1 MGDLPIPDL
10 VTSLMS
16 VSGDTPEGTDFGS
29 ESPDHGDGTPD
40 PIRGW
45 ISPDDRLWRHP
56 SESMSSKHASLARFG
71 GVVPDRS
78 RPSPWIVGGAAACV
92 AGALLASGLVMAT
105 SGASPDGGGPSR
117 ATATSSLVAL
127 PTPPTTE
134 PGTAQLS
141 SGTEMAQVVATA
153 RPSLVALTVTR
164 PSGVSVATGVIAESG
179 GIIATTAA
187 AVAGAGAI
195 SFDESN
201 GTRTPAQL
209 VGSDPIS
216 GIAVVRVPSDLPVAD
231 FDTSDP
237 IPGSMTMAMALHSGS
252 GSASAPRSSVYA
264 GPVRSSGTEVGVAG
278 PASRFAVTT
287 VDLPLSAQD
296 SGCALLSG
304 TGQISGILDT
314 RQTQGDATTGV
325 FLPAELILGVT
336 RQLVAAGTVEHGWLG
351 VEASDINGTT
361 GATLSTVT
369 GGSSTPNGA
378 TLDAIDPE
386 GAAALAGLQIGDV
399 IVAVNGEAVHSMAEL
414 RTRLY
419 ADLPGTSVVLAIERS
434 GSQGNTSVVLAAGG
448 SDASDGDSS
457 P

>member
-10 VTSLMS
+10 VASLMS

-29 ESPDHGDGTPD
+29 DGPDHGDGTPD

-71 GVVPDRS
+71 GADSDRS

-117 ATATSSLVAL
+117 ATTTSSLVAL
-127 PTPPTTE
+127 STPPTTE

-141 SGTEMAQVVATA
+141 SGTEMAHVVAA
-153 RPSLVALTVTR
+153 VRPSLVALTVTR
-164 PSGVSVATGVIAESG
+164 PSGVSVATGVTAESG

-187 AVAGAGAI
+187 AVAGARAI
-195 SFDESN
+195 SFDESD

-209 VGSDPIS
+209 VGSDPTS

-231 FDTSDP
+231 FDTRDP
-237 IPGSMTMAMALHSGS
+237 VPGSMTMAMALHSGF
-252 GSASAPRSSVYA
+252 GRASAPHSSVYA
-264 GPVRSSGTEVGVAG
+264 GPVRSSGTAVGVGG

-304 TGQISGILDT
+304 TGQVSGILDT
-314 RQTQGDATTGV
+314 TQTQGDATTGV

-336 RQLVAAGTVEHGWLG
+336 RQLVAAGTVGRGWLG

-378 TLDAIDPE
+378 TLDAIDAE
-386 GAAALAGLQIGDV
+386 GAAARAGLQIGDV

-434 GSQGNTSVVLAAGG
+434 GSLGNTSVVLAAGG
-448 SDASDGDSS
+448 SGASDGDSS